1 MVQTAA
7 RSGIEATNA
16 RFMTAI
22 NSGDVATLAELYTD
36 DAVLC
41 APNIPMQRGK
51 AAIRAT
57 FEGMVQAMGTPKLQL
72 DTIQV
77 EERGD
82 AAWEIGAYTMTAGGL
97 TDKGKYLVVWKRED
111 ANWKLAVDMWN
122 TDSPMAAA

>member
-41 APNIPMQRGK
+41 APNMPMQRGK

-57 FEGMVQAMGTPKLQL
+57 VEDMVHAMGTPKLQL
-72 DTIQV
+72 DTVQV
-77 EERGD
+77 EERDD
-82 AAWEIGAYTMTAGGL
+82 AAWEIGAYTMTAGGQ
-97 TDKGKYLVVWKRED
+97 TDKGKYLVVWKREGG
-111 ANWKLAVDMWN
+111 NWKLAVDMWN

>member
-82 AAWEIGAYTMTAGGL
+82 AAWEIGAYTMTAGGQ

>member
-16 RFMTAI
+16 RFMEAI
-22 NSGDVATLAELYTD
+22 NSGDIATVAGLYTD

-41 APNIPMQRGK
+41 APNMPMQRGR

-57 FEGMVQAMGTPKLQL
+57 FDGMIQAMGVPKLQL
-72 DTIQV
+72 DTAQV

-82 AAWEIGAYTMTAGGL
+82 AAWEIGAYTMTAGGQ
-97 TDKGKYLVVWKRED
+97 TDKGKYLVVWKREGSD
-111 ANWKLAVDMWN
+111 WKLAVDMWN
-122 TDSPMAAA
+122 SDSPMPTP

>member
-16 RFMTAI
+16 RFMSAI
-22 NSGDVATLAELYTD
+22 NSGDVATVAGLYTD

-41 APNIPMQRGK
+41 APNMPMQRGK
-51 AAIRAT
+51 AAIQAT
-57 FEGMVQAMGTPKLQL
+57 FDGMVQAMGVPKLQL

-82 AAWEIGAYTMTAGGL
+82 AAWEIGAYTMTAGGQ
-97 TDKGKYLVVWKRED
+97 TDKGKYLVVWKREGSD
-111 ANWKLAVDMWN
+111 WKLAVDMWN
-122 TDSPMAAA
+122 SDSPAAPA